1 LEKEYGENASIS
13 ATLEDKAQQ
22 TATLAGVL
30 LAADLGF
37 TKSDTFAPLTARYSK
52 GIAEFFVLSTVLVLL
67 ISIAISL
74 AVLWPRDRPYFPGS
88 KLHEMGEEMAAL
100 PDGELDDA
108 ALARFLN
115 NQSGLWQSILNDQ
128 QAINDIKARLLLLAQ
143 IALAYSFLLVG
154 LLVILASEANNA

>member
-1 LEKEYGENASIS
+1 
-13 ATLEDKAQQ
+13 
-22 TATLAGVL
+22 
-30 LAADLGF
+30 
-37 TKSDTFAPLTARYSK
+37 
-52 GIAEFFVLSTVLVLL
+52 
-67 ISIAISL
+67 
-74 AVLWPRDRPYFPGS
+74 
-88 KLHEMGEEMAAL
+88 MAAL